1 MMVEPAETMADDNK
15 SIPEAIATNHAE
27 VKHLLHTIALGTGR
41 IEATRRSPAS
51 SARTERLE
59 RCGYVV
65 PSHPCRLRSPPSRRG
80 CASAASPA
88 PTPAAPIKRRRIS
101 RAADLRPPQAT
112 RRLGVRW
119 GSANCAIKTRSF
131 GGSPRIWHS
140 IAKYVRR
147 AHRTVGGIRP
157 PIVWAQT
164 AGSRR
169 SPKARTSWRA

>member
-1 MMVEPAETMADDNK
+1 MVEPAETMADDNK

-88 PTPAAPIKRRRIS
+88 APIKRRRIKAWS
-101 RAADLRPPQAT
+101 RGRSSTASSNAKTWRSLRICELRDKNAQLRRLAADLALNRKVCKT
-112 RRLGVRW
+112 
-119 GSANCAIKTRSF
+119 CA
-131 GGSPRIWHS
+131 
-140 IAKYVRR
+140 
-147 AHRTVGGIRP
+147 
-157 PIVWAQT
+157 QD
-164 AGSRR
+164 SRGNTTTD
-169 SPKARTSWRA
+169 SLSSDSWFPTISEGADELTS